1 MAPAV
6 GAARVAWLAWSQ
18 RRTLLWLLAILVGL
32 PIVVA
37 MLVVVVLTGGGGAP
51 GQFAP
56 SALAL
61 RDIPPAYLAA
71 YQAAGAK
78 QRLDWAYLA
87 GVGKIETDHGRS
99 RLPGVTSGANS
110 FGAMGPMQFLAG
122 TWASYGVDGDGD
134 GRKDVYSPEDAIPGA
149 ARYLRASG
157 APADW
162 QQALFAYNHAAWY
175 VDEVEA
181 MAARYRGAPVAGPT
195 GNGSTTAI
203 AAAADEL
210 DAMHVPYNYGGGHV
224 DPVRPT
230 AGQDG
235 TFPGLDCSSSVSW
248 VLQHAGVAVP
258 TLTSS
263 AFMSWGDPGRG
274 QAVTLYTNPTHIIMS
289 IRVDGAPE
297 RFFGTSSFGHPTAGA
312 GPAWFT
318 KPVSP
323 TYLAGFVQRHPPGL

>member
-1 MAPAV
+1 MAAPAV
-6 GAARVAWLAWSQ
+6 GAARAAWLPWSQ
-18 RRTLLWLLAILVGL
+18 RRTLLWLLAILAGR
-32 PIVVA
+32 P
-37 MLVVVVLTGGGGAP
+37 LVVVVLTGGGGAS

-56 SALAL
+56 SAFAL

-71 YQAAGAK
+71 YHAAGAT

-99 RLPGVTSGANS
+99 RLPGVTSGANN

-122 TWASYGVDGDGD
+122 TWASYSVDGDGD
-134 GRKDVYSPEDAIPGA
+134 GRKDVYSPDDAIPGA

-157 APADW
+157 APTDW
-162 QQALFAYNHAAWY
+162 QQALFAYNHAGWY

-181 MAARYRGAPVAGPT
+181 MAARYRGAP
-195 GNGSTTAI
+195 I
-203 AAAADEL
+203 AAPRGDGSAAAIGTAADEL

-224 DPVRPT
+224 TPARPT

-248 VLQHAGVAVP
+248 VLQHAGVDVP
-258 TLTSS
+258 TMTSG
-263 AFMSWGDPGRG
+263 AFMSWGDAGRG
-274 QAVTLYTNPTHIIMS
+274 QAVTIYANPTHIFMS
-289 IRVDGAPE
+289 IRVDDGPE
-297 RFFGTSSFGHPTAGA
+297 RFFGTSAFGHPAAGT

-318 KPVSP
+318 EPVSAS
-323 TYLAGFVQRHPPGL
+323 YLAGFVQRHPPGL

>member
-6 GAARVAWLAWSQ
+6 GAARAAWLAWSQ
-18 RRTLLWLLAILVGL
+18 RRALLWLLAILLGL

-37 MLVVVVLTGGGGAP
+37 MLVVVVLTGGGRAP
-51 GQFAP
+51 GQFQP
-56 SALAL
+56 SAFAL
-61 RDIPPAYLAA
+61 RDIPPAYLTA
-71 YQAAGAK
+71 YQAAGVK

-110 FGAMGPMQFLAG
+110 SGAMGPMQFLAG
-122 TWASYGVDGDGD
+122 TWTSYGVDGDGD
-134 GRKDVYSPEDAIPGA
+134 GHRDVYSPEDAIPGA

-181 MAARYRGAPVAGPT
+181 MAARYRGAPISGPT
-195 GNGSTTAI
+195 GDGTPA
-203 AAAADEL
+203 AVGAAADEL

-224 DPVRPT
+224 TPARPT

-248 VLQHAGVAVP
+248 VLQHAGVDVP
-258 TLTSS
+258 TMTSG
-263 AFMSWGDPGRG
+263 AFMGWGDPGRG

-289 IRVDGAPE
+289 IRVDGGPE
-297 RFFGTSSFGHPTAGA
+297 RFFGTSGFGHPTAGT

-318 KPVSP
+318 EPISAS
-323 TYLAGFVQRHPPGL
+323 YLAGFVQRHPPGL

>member
-134 GRKDVYSPEDAIPGA
+134 GRRDVYSPEDAIPGA

-181 MAARYRGAPVAGPT
+181 MAARYRGAPVAAPT

-224 DPVRPT
+224 TPAQPT

>member
-1 MAPAV
+1 MAPTV
-6 GAARVAWLAWSQ
+6 GAARVAWLVWSQ

-32 PIVVA
+32 PIVVV
-37 MLVVVVLTGGGGAP
+37 MLVVVVLTGGGSAP

-61 RDIPPAYLAA
+61 RDIPPAYLVA
-71 YQAAGAK
+71 YQAAGAT

-87 GVGKIETDHGRS
+87 SVGKIETDHGRS

-210 DAMHVPYNYGGGHV
+210 DAMQVPYNYGGGHV
-224 DPVRPT
+224 TPARPT

-248 VLQHAGVAVP
+248 VLQHSGVAVP

-297 RFFGTSSFGHPTAGA
+297 RFFGTSSFGHPTAGT

-323 TYLAGFVQRHPPGL
+323 AYLAGFVQRHPPGL